1 MARVNEATNLWAI
14 IEVLEM
20 SGSALRGLSFSITGH
35 LGLPRDQIVKV
46 IESAGGTFNA
56 QPDYGTRY
64 LVTNK
69 DFNANSTV
77 LPKKSSKMLKAERF
91 GTRLISEQEFCQL
104 VIDRNE
110 SASVKSS
117 TRT

>member
-1 MARVNEATNLWAI
+1 MARQNDATNLWAI

-20 SGSALRGLSFSITGH
+20 NGSALRGLSFSITGH
-35 LGLPRDQIVKV
+35 LGLPRGQIVKI

-64 LVTNK
+64 IVTNK
-69 DFNANSTV
+69 DWNANSTV
-77 LPKKSSKMLKAERF
+77 TAKASSKLIKAQQR
-91 GTRLISEQEFCQL
+91 GIKIISENEFCQM

-110 SASVKSS
+110 KASAAKESA
-117 TRT
+117 